1 MAGQPV
7 LLITH
12 FLLISKFVLEEK
24 GHIIGSCTSATM
36 PAPRNQAW
44 RILVV
49 DDEPAVCDAI
59 KMMLKF
65 DGHEVQTAN
74 GSKEALSLLEKG
86 KFDLITVDYAMTG
99 MKGDELATAIKQ
111 RLPHQPIIMI
121 TAYAEMLKS
130 SGNPL
135 TGVDF
140 MLSKPFLLNDL
151 REAIARV
158 MPGT

>member
-1 MAGQPV
+1 
-7 LLITH
+7 
-12 FLLISKFVLEEK
+12 
-24 GHIIGSCTSATM
+24 M
-36 PAPRNQAW
+36 PASGNQAR

-74 GSKEALSLLEKG
+74 GSKEALSLLEND
-86 KFDLITVDYAMTG
+86 KFDLVTVDYALVGT
-99 MKGDELATAIKQ
+99 KGDELAAVIKQ

-121 TAYAEMLKS
+121 TAHAEMLKS

-135 TGVDF
+135 TGVDDII
-140 MLSKPFLLNDL
+140 SKPFLLADL
-151 REAIARV
+151 RQAIAGV
-158 MPGT
+158 LPGS

>member
-1 MAGQPV
+1 
-7 LLITH
+7 
-12 FLLISKFVLEEK
+12 
-24 GHIIGSCTSATM
+24 M
-36 PAPRNQAW
+36 PARGNQVW

-74 GSKEALSLLEKG
+74 GSKDALSLLEKG
-86 KFDLITVDYAMTG
+86 KFDLITVDYAMVG
-99 MKGDELATAIKQ
+99 MKGDELAALIKQ
-111 RLPHQPIIMI
+111 RVPHQPIIMI

-135 TGVDF
+135 TGVDDII
-140 MLSKPFLLNDL
+140 SKPFLLADL
-151 REAIARV
+151 RKAIAEV
-158 MPGT
+158 LPGS

>member
-1 MAGQPV
+1 
-7 LLITH
+7 
-12 FLLISKFVLEEK
+12 
-24 GHIIGSCTSATM
+24 M
-36 PAPRNQAW
+36 PTPGNHSW

-74 GSKEALSLLEKG
+74 GSKEALSLLERN
-86 KFDLITVDYAMTG
+86 KFDLVTVDYAMTG
-99 MKGDELATAIKQ
+99 MKGDELAATIKQ
-111 RLPHQPIIMI
+111 RLPRQPILMI

-135 TGVDF
+135 AGVDG
-140 MLSKPFLLNDL
+140 MVSKPFLLEDL
-151 REAIARV
+151 RKAVGEV
-158 MPGT
+158 LPQK

>member
-1 MAGQPV
+1 M
-7 LLITH
+7 
-12 FLLISKFVLEEK
+12 
-24 GHIIGSCTSATM
+24 
-36 PAPRNQAW
+36 W

-74 GSKEALSLLEKG
+74 GSKDALSLLEKG
-86 KFDLITVDYAMTG
+86 KFDLITVDYALPG
-99 MKGDELATAIKQ
+99 MKGDELAAIIKQ

-135 TGVDF
+135 PGVDF
-140 MLSKPFLLNDL
+140 IISKPFLLKDL
-151 REAIARV
+151 REAVAGV
-158 MPGT
+158 LPGN